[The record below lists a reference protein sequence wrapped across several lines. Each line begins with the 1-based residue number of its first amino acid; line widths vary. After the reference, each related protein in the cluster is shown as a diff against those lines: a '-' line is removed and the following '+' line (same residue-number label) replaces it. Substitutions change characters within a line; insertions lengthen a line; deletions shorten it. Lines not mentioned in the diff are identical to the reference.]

1 MLIRFGWGVLVLL
14 LAACDDAQG
23 SSLLASTGS
32 AGASPLTAASAL
44 DLHVQQGELIGHP
57 VIGGVREFLGVP
69 FAEPP
74 VEALRWALPVPKA
87 AWPAPLVADH
97 FGPRCPQASSHGM
110 PNPLESEDCLYLSVW
125 APAEAHSAPVMVWI
139 HGGGNRDGTASD
151 FFTGGAALAAR
162 YGVVVVALNYRL
174 GVLGFVAHPQLHQE
188 HGSAVANQGLWDQRL
203 AMQWTHTNIAAFGG
217 DPDNI
222 TIFGESAGSAD
233 VCLHMVAPASRG
245 LFARAI
251 SESGGCTTRRRSLA
265 AAERDS
271 AQLAEQLGC
280 SADNALSCLRG
291 AAVPSLFAATDALG
305 ARGVGFGPVVDGD
318 FTPDQ
323 PRALF
328 DRGEIAHVPYLLGTN
343 SDEGSAFTLDAAS
356 ITNDEQ
362 YMAALERLGP
372 DPNEVQLFYPVS
384 KFSSAQNP
392 YQAAFARAWGDARMV
407 CSTLDV
413 AVRAERARLP
423 VFLYN
428 FDISMD
434 GPNGVFG
441 AAHAFEI
448 GFVFGTNP
456 TFTLEERAVSDRMQ
470 GHWTQ
475 FAKTGDPNGPEL
487 YPWPLFRESA
497 NVRINFAE
505 TSSVIQEFRAPECTY
520 WRLQYDKAF

>member
-1 MLIRFGWGVLVLL
+1 MSIRFNWGVIVLL

-23 SSLLASTGS
+23 SSALATSGS
-32 AGASPLTAASAL
+32 AGASPLSAAGAL
-44 DLHVQQGELIGHP
+44 TLQVQQGELIGHS
-57 VIGGVREFLGVP
+57 VIGGVREFLGIP

-74 VEALRWALPVPKA
+74 VEARRWALPVPKS
-87 AWPAPLVADH
+87 AWPEPLVADH

-174 GVLGFVAHPQLHQE
+174 GVLGFLAQPELHRAQ
-188 HGSAVANQGLWDQRL
+188 GAPVANQGLWDQQL
-203 AMQWTHTNIAAFGG
+203 AMQWTHANIAAFGG
-217 DPDNI
+217 DPSNI

-251 SESGGCTTRRRSLA
+251 SESGGCTTRRRGLA
-265 AAERDS
+265 AAERDT
-271 AQLAEQLGC
+271 AKLAEQLGC
-280 SADNALSCLRG
+280 SAENALPCLR
-291 AAVPSLFAATDALG
+291 AAGVPALFAATDALG
-305 ARGVGFGPVVDGD
+305 AQGLGFGPVVDGELI
-318 FTPDQ
+318 PDQ

-343 SDEGSAFTLDAAS
+343 TDEGSAFTLDAAS
-356 ITNDEQ
+356 ITSDEQ
-362 YMAALERLGP
+362 YKDALARLGP
-372 DPNEVQLFYPVS
+372 DPNEVLVFYPPS
-384 KFSSAQNP
+384 KFSSAKNP

-413 AVRAERARLP
+413 AVRAQRAGLP

-456 TFTLEERAVSDRMQ
+456 MFTPEQRAVSDRMQ

-487 YPWPLFRESA
+487 YPWPLFTEDA
-497 NVRINFAE
+497 DVRINFAE
-505 TSSVIQEFRAPECTY
+505 TSSVIQDFRAFECGF